1 MKALTLDS
9 FISQESD
16 MEINQYHI
24 LSRLKEYQK
33 ELNKNKIYPSLSELV
48 YLSSQLDEILDK
60 KDNFSLQ
67 YHKKQSDEY
76 SKRRLTILDI
86 ADQVIEYEE
95 YVYDLIEWALPRIKS
110 LIEEAYIIYK
120 FIEDNIT
127 ITEVGTSPIYKDE
140 GYFLITNPAENYTQI
155 HKYQSAIYSSES
167 KPLHSIKTTFI
178 ENVKPLEFS
187 YSAEILKNELIK
199 RFYNRSNYATFNIEY
214 DLVFPFYESIFPI
227 AKRKLLNILSEY

>member
-76 SKRRLTILDI
+76 SKRKLTILDI
-86 ADQVIEYEE
+86 ADQIVEYEDYIYE
-95 YVYDLIEWALPRIKS
+95 LIEWALPYLKS
-110 LIEEAYIIYK
+110 LIKEAYIIYN
-120 FIEDNIT
+120 FIENNIS
-127 ITEVGTSPIYKDE
+127 ISEVGTSPIYKDE
-140 GYFLITNPAENYTQI
+140 GYFLINNAAENITQI

-178 ENVKPLEFS
+178 ENVKPLE
-187 YSAEILKNELIK
+187 YSNNAEIFKHELIK
-199 RFYNRSNYATFNIEY
+199 RFYNRTNYATFNIETS
-214 DLVFPFYESIFPI
+214 LEFPFYESIFPI